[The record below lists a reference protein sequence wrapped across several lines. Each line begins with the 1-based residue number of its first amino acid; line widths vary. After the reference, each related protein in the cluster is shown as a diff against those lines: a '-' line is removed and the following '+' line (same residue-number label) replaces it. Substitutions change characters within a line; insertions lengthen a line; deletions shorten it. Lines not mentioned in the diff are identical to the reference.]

1 MKKSLSLY
9 LIIPALLFGGYAA
22 AQTFEIT
29 PTTGY
34 TFSSQFD
41 ITGGTGKLEG
51 GVNWGLSAGY
61 TPNEF
66 LEFEISYNYFGTDAR
81 ASSVYLVED
90 EVTKANLHFLM
101 GGANMLFPASEKVTF
116 FGGLKIGAASL
127 LFKDSPNVDR
137 TRFSLGFQA
146 GMRYYVSERIGF
158 RLQGTLLLPIV
169 SEGGS
174 LWWNPNTGT
183 NVSGWSP
190 IVPVSMNAGLII
202 RLQQ

>member
-1 MKKSLSLY
+1 MKNGFSIC
-9 LIIPALLFGGYAA
+9 LIILALLSGRFVT

-51 GVNWGLSAGY
+51 GANWGISMGY

-81 ASSVYLVED
+81 ANSVYLVEE

-101 GGANMLFPASEKVTF
+101 GGVNMLFPASEKVIL

-127 LFKDSPNVDR
+127 LFEDSPNVDR
-137 TRFSLGFQA
+137 TRFSLGFQG

-174 LWWNPNTGT
+174 IWWNPNTGT
-183 NVSGWSP
+183 NISGWSP

>member
-1 MKKSLSLY
+1 MKMSLSLY
-9 LIIPALLFGGYAA
+9 LIIPALLSGGYAG

-51 GVNWGLSAGY
+51 GPNWGLSIGY
-61 TPNEF
+61 TPKKF
-66 LEFEISYNYFGTDAR
+66 LEFEISYDYFRTDAR

-101 GGANMLFPASEKVTF
+101 GGVNMLFPASEKVTF

-127 LFKDSPNVDR
+127 LFEDSPNVDR
-137 TRFSLGFQA
+137 TRFSLGIQA
-146 GMRYYVSERIGF
+146 GMRYYISERIGF
-158 RLQGTLLLPIV
+158 RLQGTLLLPI
-169 SEGGS
+169 ENQGGS

-190 IVPVSMNAGLII
+190 IVPVSMNTGLII